1 MQAAKRS
8 SNNQGRAVSQIHF
21 GSEQPPGLEDLSRD
35 LLIPPVR
42 YTSPEFLALERA
54 HLWSR
59 VWLVAG
65 VQSDVAKP
73 GDYFAFD
80 LGTES
85 ILVTCDPD
93 GQIRAFHN
101 ICQHRGHTLADPG
114 TGHCK
119 RFVCPYHGW
128 EWDSAGALCKIPLAA
143 RFPQGF
149 DAKRRTLAPIA
160 CEVFAG
166 IVWVCLSEPS
176 MTLAEYL
183 GPIYQHVAPYH
194 AESFQVNWDWT
205 AAWGCN
211 WKTAIDGFN
220 ETYHGPA
227 THPQFGMFLDTTAAR
242 FQYGDMHSL
251 FVIEH
256 GVRPGKDV
264 SQEIGEP
271 MSSAMRRA
279 GLDPRAYAGRH
290 EEARAQLQTFR
301 RREAAHRGWDAT
313 GLLDGQLTDTH
324 HFYVFPNVH
333 IDFHGANALTIQR
346 FRPHAHD
353 PNLCFVDV
361 IDLKR
366 AQPGTSLKRTP
377 HVDVPLG
384 EPQHG
389 IVYVQDIER
398 LTRIQKGLH
407 SSGFRGALLSDMER
421 RIGHMHLAI
430 DRWLG
435 AYVPETARTKLL

>member
-1 MQAAKRS
+1 M
-8 SNNQGRAVSQIHF
+8 SQIDF
-21 GSEQPPGLEDLSRD
+21 GSDQPPGLEDLDRD
-35 LLIPPVR
+35 LLIPPAR
-42 YTSPEFLALERA
+42 YTTPEFAALERA

-65 VQSDVAKP
+65 VHLDVAKP

-80 LGTES
+80 FGHES
-85 ILVTCDPD
+85 ILVTCDED
-93 GQIRAFHN
+93 GTVKAFHN

-114 TGHCK
+114 SGHCD

-128 EWDSAGALCKIPLAA
+128 EWDTGGTLRKIPLAA

-149 DAKRRTLAPIA
+149 QANRRKLAPVA
-160 CEVFAG
+160 CEIFAG
-166 IVWVCLSEPS
+166 LVWICLREPEVS
-176 MTLAEYL
+176 LAEFL
-183 GPIYQHVAPYH
+183 GPIYRHVQPYH
-194 AESFQVNWDWT
+194 AEAFQVNWDWT
-205 AAWGCN
+205 AEWGCN

-220 ETYHGPA
+220 DTYHGPA
-227 THPQFGMFLDTTAAR
+227 THPQFSAFIDTTAAR

-256 GVRPGKDV
+256 GVRTGKDAAA
-264 SQEIGEP
+264 EIGEP
-271 MSSAMRRA
+271 MASALRRA
-279 GLDPRAYAGRH
+279 GINPAQYAGRH
-290 EEARAQLQTFR
+290 EEARARL
-301 RREAAHRGWDAT
+301 AAHRRAEATKHGWDAS

-346 FRPHAHD
+346 FRPHASNPD
-353 PNLCFVDV
+353 QCLVDV

-366 AQPGTSLKRTP
+366 VPKHGTLKRTA
-377 HVDVPLG
+377 HVHVPLG
-384 EPQHG
+384 QPQHG

-407 SSGFRGALLSDMER
+407 SSGFSGALLSDMER
-421 RIGHMHLAI
+421 RISHMHLSI
-430 DRWLG
+430 DRWL
-435 AYVPETARTKLL
+435 APHVPDALRTRLT